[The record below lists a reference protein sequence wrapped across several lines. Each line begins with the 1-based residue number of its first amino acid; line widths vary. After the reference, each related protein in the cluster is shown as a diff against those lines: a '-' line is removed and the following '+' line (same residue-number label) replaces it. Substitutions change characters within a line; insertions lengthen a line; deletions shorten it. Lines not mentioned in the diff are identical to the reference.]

1 MPSVDKCWLMPREI
15 FNFVEEKCCLMA
27 REIFD
32 YVKEKYDLW
41 SDKCWLMPRVMKG
54 ERDMEINNINIEA
67 IVKSII
73 QEMTTGAEAPKSVT
87 NANTAKV
94 GMMTAKERIEIKE
107 FNIPEIGDDE
117 MLVKVEGC
125 GICGTDVHEYK
136 NDPFGLIP
144 VVLGH
149 EGTGEIIKMGKNIKR
164 DSAGKSLNVGDKIVT
179 CIIPCG
185 ECPTCLQHPERTNLC
200 ENQGIYGLMTD
211 DNIHLNGWFGD
222 YIVIRKN
229 STVFNVSDMDLHSRV
244 LIEPAAVVVHAVER
258 AKTTGLL
265 KFNSKVLVQGCGP
278 IGLLLLSVLRTMGIE
293 NIVALDG
300 NEKRLEMAKRLGAT
314 ATVNVMKS
322 SSFDETIEKV
332 KDLTDGLGADFAFQC
347 TGSPKAHAGIWKLVR
362 RGGGLCEV
370 GFFVNNGDATINP
383 HFDLCNKE
391 ITAVGSWVY
400 TPQDYLTTF
409 DFLKRANGLGLPIKE
424 LITHEFPLEQLQEA
438 LETNIRQEGI
448 KIAIIN
454 K

>member
-1 MPSVDKCWLMPREI
+1 
-15 FNFVEEKCCLMA
+15 
-27 REIFD
+27 
-32 YVKEKYDLW
+32 
-41 SDKCWLMPRVMKG
+41 
-54 ERDMEINNINIEA
+54 MEINNINIEA

-107 FNIPEIGDDE
+107 FNIPEISDDE

-322 SSFDETIEKV
+322 SSFNETIEKV

>member
-1 MPSVDKCWLMPREI
+1 
-15 FNFVEEKCCLMA
+15 
-27 REIFD
+27 
-32 YVKEKYDLW
+32 
-41 SDKCWLMPRVMKG
+41 
-54 ERDMEINNINIEA
+54 MEINNINIEA

-107 FNIPEIGDDE
+107 FNIPEISDDE

-383 HFDLCNKE
+383 HFDICNKE

-424 LITHEFPLEQLQEA
+424 LITHEFPLEQLQAA

>member
-1 MPSVDKCWLMPREI
+1 
-15 FNFVEEKCCLMA
+15 
-27 REIFD
+27 
-32 YVKEKYDLW
+32 
-41 SDKCWLMPRVMKG
+41 
-54 ERDMEINNINIEA
+54 MEINNINIEA

-107 FNIPEIGDDE
+107 FNIPEISDDE

-383 HFDLCNKE
+383 HFDICNKE

>member
-1 MPSVDKCWLMPREI
+1 
-15 FNFVEEKCCLMA
+15 
-27 REIFD
+27 
-32 YVKEKYDLW
+32 
-41 SDKCWLMPRVMKG
+41 
-54 ERDMEINNINIEA
+54 MEINNINIEA

-314 ATVNVMKS
+314 ATINVMKS

>member
-1 MPSVDKCWLMPREI
+1 
-15 FNFVEEKCCLMA
+15 
-27 REIFD
+27 
-32 YVKEKYDLW
+32 
-41 SDKCWLMPRVMKG
+41 
-54 ERDMEINNINIEA
+54 MEINNINIEA

>member
-1 MPSVDKCWLMPREI
+1 
-15 FNFVEEKCCLMA
+15 
-27 REIFD
+27 
-32 YVKEKYDLW
+32 
-41 SDKCWLMPRVMKG
+41 
-54 ERDMEINNINIEA
+54 MEINNINIEA
-67 IVKSII
+67 IVKSVL
-73 QEMTTGAEAPKSVT
+73 QEMTTGVEAPKAVK

-94 GMMTAKERIEIKE
+94 GMMTAKEKIEIKE

-164 DSAGKSLNVGDKIVT
+164 DSAGKSLKVGDKIVT

-229 STVFNVSDMDLHSRV
+229 STVFNVSDMDLHSRI

-258 AKTTGLL
+258 AKATGLL

-293 NIVALDG
+293 NILALDG

-314 ATVNVMKS
+314 ETINVMKS
-322 SSFDETIEKV
+322 SSFDETIGKV

-347 TGSPKAHAGIWKLVR
+347 TGSPKAHAGIWKFVR

-409 DFLKRANGLGLPIKE
+409 DFLKRANGIGLPIKE
-424 LITHEFPLEQLQEA
+424 LITHEFPLEELQEA

>member
-1 MPSVDKCWLMPREI
+1 
-15 FNFVEEKCCLMA
+15 
-27 REIFD
+27 
-32 YVKEKYDLW
+32 
-41 SDKCWLMPRVMKG
+41 
-54 ERDMEINNINIEA
+54 MEINNINIEA
-67 IVKSII
+67 IVKSVL
-73 QEMTTGAEAPKSVT
+73 QEMTTGVEAPKAVK
-87 NANTAKV
+87 NANTSKV
-94 GMMTAKERIEIKE
+94 GMMTAKEKIEIKE

-149 EGTGEIIKMGKNIKR
+149 EGTGEIIKIGKNIKR
-164 DSAGKSLNVGDKIVT
+164 DSAGKSLKVGDKIVT

-229 STVFNVSDMDLHSRV
+229 STVFNVSDMDLHSRI

-258 AKTTGLL
+258 AKATGLL

-293 NIVALDG
+293 NILALDG

-314 ATVNVMKS
+314 ATINVMKS
-322 SSFDETIEKV
+322 SSFDETIGKV

-347 TGSPKAHAGIWKLVR
+347 TGSPKAHAGIWKFVR

-409 DFLKRANGLGLPIKE
+409 DFLKRAKGIGLPIKE
-424 LITHEFPLEQLQEA
+424 LITHEFPLEELQEA

>member
-1 MPSVDKCWLMPREI
+1 
-15 FNFVEEKCCLMA
+15 
-27 REIFD
+27 
-32 YVKEKYDLW
+32 
-41 SDKCWLMPRVMKG
+41 
-54 ERDMEINNINIEA
+54 MEVNNINIEA
-67 IVKSII
+67 IVKSIL
-73 QEMTTGAEAPKSVT
+73 QEMTVGTEMVKVSE
-87 NANTAKV
+87 NKNTAKV
-94 GMMTAKERIEIKE
+94 GMLTDKEKIEIKE
-107 FNIPEIGDDE
+107 FNIPEISDDE

-149 EGTGEIIKMGKNIKR
+149 EGTGEIVKIGKNIKK
-164 DSAGKSLNVGDKIVT
+164 DSSGKNLKVGDKIVT

-185 ECPTCLQHPERTNLC
+185 ECPTCLNHPDKTNLC
-200 ENQGIYGLMTD
+200 ENQGIYGLISD
-211 DNIHLNGWFGD
+211 DNIHLNGWFGE
-222 YIVIRKN
+222 YLILRKG
-229 STVFNVSDMDLHSRV
+229 STIFNVSGMDLHSRI

-258 AKTTGLL
+258 AKSTGLL

-293 NIVALDG
+293 NIIAIDG
-300 NEKRLEMAKRLGAT
+300 NDKRLEMATRLGAT
-314 ATVNVMKS
+314 ATVNVMKTS
-322 SSFDETIEKV
+322 DFNEIINNV
-332 KDLTDGLGADFAFQC
+332 KELSDGLGVDFAFQC
-347 TGSPKAHAGIWKLVR
+347 TGSPKAHEGIWKFIK

-370 GFFVNNGDATINP
+370 GFFVDNGDATINP
-383 HFDLCNKE
+383 HFDICNKE
-391 ITAVGSWVY
+391 ITVVGSWVY

-409 DFLKRANGLGLPIKE
+409 DFLKRAQGIGLPIKE
-424 LITHEFPLEQLQEA
+424 LITHEFSLENLQEA

>member
-1 MPSVDKCWLMPREI
+1 
-15 FNFVEEKCCLMA
+15 
-27 REIFD
+27 
-32 YVKEKYDLW
+32 
-41 SDKCWLMPRVMKG
+41 
-54 ERDMEINNINIEA
+54 MEINNINIEA
-67 IVKSII
+67 IVKSIL
-73 QEMTTGAEAPKSVT
+73 QEMTTGVEAPKAVS

-117 MLVKVEGC
+117 MLIKVEGC

-136 NDPFGLIP
+136 NDPFELIP

-149 EGTGEIIKMGKNIKR
+149 EGTGEIIKIGKNIKR
-164 DSAGKSLNVGDKIVT
+164 DSAGKSLKVGDKIVT

-200 ENQGIYGLMTD
+200 ENQGIYGLISD
-211 DNIHLNGWFGD
+211 DNVHLNGWFGD

-293 NIVALDG
+293 NIIALDG

-322 SSFDETIEKV
+322 SSFDETIEKI

-347 TGSPKAHAGIWKLVR
+347 TGSPKAHAGIWKLVK

-409 DFLKRANGLGLPIKE
+409 DFLKRANGIGLPIKE

>member
-1 MPSVDKCWLMPREI
+1 
-15 FNFVEEKCCLMA
+15 
-27 REIFD
+27 
-32 YVKEKYDLW
+32 
-41 SDKCWLMPRVMKG
+41 
-54 ERDMEINNINIEA
+54 MEINNINIEA
-67 IVKSII
+67 IVKSVL
-73 QEMTTGAEAPKSVT
+73 QEMTTGVEATKAVKNT
-87 NANTAKV
+87 NTAKV
-94 GMMTAKERIEIKE
+94 GMMTAKEKIEIKE

-164 DSAGKSLNVGDKIVT
+164 DSAGKSLKVGDKIVT

-229 STVFNVSDMDLHSRV
+229 STVFNVSDMDLHSRI

-258 AKTTGLL
+258 AKATGLL

-293 NIVALDG
+293 NILALDG

-314 ATVNVMKS
+314 ATINVMKS
-322 SSFDETIEKV
+322 SSFDETIGKV

-347 TGSPKAHAGIWKLVR
+347 TGSPKAHAGIWKFVR

-409 DFLKRANGLGLPIKE
+409 DFLKRANGIGLPIKE
-424 LITHEFPLEQLQEA
+424 LITHEFPLEELQEA

>member
-1 MPSVDKCWLMPREI
+1 
-15 FNFVEEKCCLMA
+15 
-27 REIFD
+27 
-32 YVKEKYDLW
+32 
-41 SDKCWLMPRVMKG
+41 
-54 ERDMEINNINIEA
+54 MEINNINIEA
-67 IVKSII
+67 IVKSIL
-73 QEMTTGAEAPKSVT
+73 QEMTTGAEAPKAVS

-164 DSAGKSLNVGDKIVT
+164 DSAGKSLKVGDKIVT

-200 ENQGIYGLMTD
+200 ENQGIYGLISD
-211 DNIHLNGWFGD
+211 DNVHLNGWFGD

-293 NIVALDG
+293 NIIALDG

-322 SSFDETIEKV
+322 SSFDETIEKI

-347 TGSPKAHAGIWKLVR
+347 TGSPKAHAGIWKLVK

-409 DFLKRANGLGLPIKE
+409 DFLKRANGIGLPIKE

>member
-1 MPSVDKCWLMPREI
+1 
-15 FNFVEEKCCLMA
+15 
-27 REIFD
+27 
-32 YVKEKYDLW
+32 
-41 SDKCWLMPRVMKG
+41 MKG

-67 IVKSII
+67 IVKSIL
-73 QEMTTGAEAPKSVT
+73 QEMTTGAEAPKAVS

-94 GMMTAKERIEIKE
+94 GMMTAKERIGIKE
-107 FNIPEIGDDE
+107 FNIPEISDDE

-136 NDPFGLIP
+136 NDPFELIP

-164 DSAGKSLNVGDKIVT
+164 DSAGKSLKVGDKIVT

-200 ENQGIYGLMTD
+200 ENQGIYGLISD
-211 DNIHLNGWFGD
+211 DNVHLNGWFGD

-314 ATVNVMKS
+314 ETVNVMKS
-322 SSFDETIEKV
+322 SSFDETIEKI

-347 TGSPKAHAGIWKLVR
+347 TGSPKAHAGIWKLVK

-409 DFLKRANGLGLPIKE
+409 DFLKRANGIGLPIKE

>member
-1 MPSVDKCWLMPREI
+1 
-15 FNFVEEKCCLMA
+15 
-27 REIFD
+27 
-32 YVKEKYDLW
+32 
-41 SDKCWLMPRVMKG
+41 MKG

-67 IVKSII
+67 IVKSIL
-73 QEMTTGAEAPKSVT
+73 QEMTTGAEAPKAVS

-107 FNIPEIGDDE
+107 FNIPEISDDE

-314 ATVNVMKS
+314 ETVNVMKS
-322 SSFDETIEKV
+322 SSFDETIEKI

-347 TGSPKAHAGIWKLVR
+347 TGSPKAHAGIWKLVK

-409 DFLKRANGLGLPIKE
+409 DFLKRANGIGLPIKE

>member
-1 MPSVDKCWLMPREI
+1 
-15 FNFVEEKCCLMA
+15 
-27 REIFD
+27 
-32 YVKEKYDLW
+32 
-41 SDKCWLMPRVMKG
+41 MKG

-67 IVKSII
+67 IVKSIL
-73 QEMTTGAEAPKSVT
+73 QEMTTGAEAPKAVS

-107 FNIPEIGDDE
+107 FNIPEISDDE

-136 NDPFGLIP
+136 NDPFELIP

-149 EGTGEIIKMGKNIKR
+149 EGTGEIIKIGKNIKR
-164 DSAGKSLNVGDKIVT
+164 DSAGKSLKVGDKIVT

-200 ENQGIYGLMTD
+200 ENQGIYGLISD
-211 DNIHLNGWFGD
+211 DNVHLNGWFGD

-293 NIVALDG
+293 NIIALDG

-322 SSFDETIEKV
+322 SSFDETIEKI

-347 TGSPKAHAGIWKLVR
+347 TGSPKAHAGIWKLVK

-409 DFLKRANGLGLPIKE
+409 DFLKRANGIGLPIKE

>member
-1 MPSVDKCWLMPREI
+1 
-15 FNFVEEKCCLMA
+15 
-27 REIFD
+27 
-32 YVKEKYDLW
+32 
-41 SDKCWLMPRVMKG
+41 
-54 ERDMEINNINIEA
+54 MEINNINIEA
-67 IVKSII
+67 IVKSIL
-73 QEMTTGAEAPKSVT
+73 QEMTTGAEAPKAVS
-87 NANTAKV
+87 NANTARV
-94 GMMTAKERIEIKE
+94 GMMTAKEKIEIKE

-125 GICGTDVHEYK
+125 GVCGTDVHEFK

-149 EGTGEIIKMGKNIKR
+149 EGTGEIVKIGKNIKR
-164 DSAGKSLNVGDKIVT
+164 DSAGKSVKVGDKIVT

-229 STVFNVSDMDLHSRV
+229 STIFNVSDMDLHSRV

-300 NEKRLEMAKRLGAT
+300 NEKRLEMAKRLGAN

-322 SSFDETIEKV
+322 SSFDETINKV
-332 KDLTDGLGADFAFQC
+332 KDLTDGFGADFAFQC
-347 TGSPKAHAGIWKLVR
+347 TGSPKAHAGIWKLVK

-370 GFFVNNGDATINP
+370 GFFVDNGDATINP

-400 TPQDYLTTF
+400 TPQDYITTF
-409 DFLKRANGLGLPIKE
+409 DFLKRANGIGLPIKE
-424 LITHEFPLEQLQEA
+424 LITHEFTLDQLQEA
-438 LETNIRQEGI
+438 IETNIRQEGI

>member
-1 MPSVDKCWLMPREI
+1 
-15 FNFVEEKCCLMA
+15 
-27 REIFD
+27 
-32 YVKEKYDLW
+32 
-41 SDKCWLMPRVMKG
+41 
-54 ERDMEINNINIEA
+54 MEINNINIEA
-67 IVKSII
+67 IVKSVL
-73 QEMTTGAEAPKSVT
+73 QEMTTGVEATKAVK

-94 GMMTAKERIEIKE
+94 GMMTAKGKIEIKE

-164 DSAGKSLNVGDKIVT
+164 DSAGKSLKVGDKIVT

-229 STVFNVSDMDLHSRV
+229 STVFNVSDMDLHSRI

-258 AKTTGLL
+258 AKATGLL

-293 NIVALDG
+293 NILALDG

-314 ATVNVMKS
+314 ATINVMKS
-322 SSFDETIEKV
+322 SSFDETIGKV

-347 TGSPKAHAGIWKLVR
+347 TGSPKAHAGIWKFVR

-409 DFLKRANGLGLPIKE
+409 DFLKRAKGIGLPIKE
-424 LITHEFPLEQLQEA
+424 LITHEFPLEELQEA

>member
-1 MPSVDKCWLMPREI
+1 
-15 FNFVEEKCCLMA
+15 
-27 REIFD
+27 
-32 YVKEKYDLW
+32 
-41 SDKCWLMPRVMKG
+41 
-54 ERDMEINNINIEA
+54 MEINNINIEA
-67 IVKSII
+67 IVKSIL
-73 QEMTTGAEAPKSVT
+73 QEMTTGAEAPKVVN

-149 EGTGEIIKMGKNIKR
+149 EGTGEIVKMGKNIKR

-293 NIVALDG
+293 NIIAVDG
-300 NEKRLEMAKRLGAT
+300 NAKRLEMAKRLGAT
-314 ATVNVMKS
+314 ETVNIMES
-322 SSFDETIEKV
+322 SSFDETINKI
-332 KDLTDGLGADFAFQC
+332 KALSDGLGVDFAFQC
-347 TGSPKAHAGIWKLVR
+347 TGSPKAHAGIWKFVK

-409 DFLKRANGLGLPIKE
+409 DFLKRANGIGLPIKE

>member
-1 MPSVDKCWLMPREI
+1 
-15 FNFVEEKCCLMA
+15 
-27 REIFD
+27 
-32 YVKEKYDLW
+32 
-41 SDKCWLMPRVMKG
+41 
-54 ERDMEINNINIEA
+54 MEINNINIEA

-244 LIEPAAVVVHAVER
+244 LIEPTAVVVHAVER

>member
-1 MPSVDKCWLMPREI
+1 M
-15 FNFVEEKCCLMA
+15 
-27 REIFD
+27 
-32 YVKEKYDLW
+32 
-41 SDKCWLMPRVMKG
+41 G
-54 ERDMEINNINIEA
+54 INNINIEA
-67 IVKSII
+67 IVKSIL
-73 QEMTTGAEAPKSVT
+73 QEMTTGAEAPKAVS

-107 FNIPEIGDDE
+107 FNIPEISDDE

-136 NDPFGLIP
+136 NDPFELIP

-149 EGTGEIIKMGKNIKR
+149 EGTGEIIKIGKNVKR
-164 DSAGKSLNVGDKIVT
+164 DSAGKSLKVGDKIVT

-200 ENQGIYGLMTD
+200 ENQGIYGLISD
-211 DNIHLNGWFGD
+211 DNVHLNGWFGD

-293 NIVALDG
+293 NIIALDG

-322 SSFDETIEKV
+322 SSFDETIEKI

-347 TGSPKAHAGIWKLVR
+347 TGSPKAHAGIWKLVK

-409 DFLKRANGLGLPIKE
+409 DFLKRANGIGLPIKE